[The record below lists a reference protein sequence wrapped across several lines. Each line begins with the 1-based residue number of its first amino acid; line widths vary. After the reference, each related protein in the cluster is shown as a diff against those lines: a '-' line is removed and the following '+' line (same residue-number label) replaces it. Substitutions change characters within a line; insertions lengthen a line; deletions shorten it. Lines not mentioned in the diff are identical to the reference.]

1 MPVKPI
7 QLSMIFRPKIA
18 MGSVAIGLA
27 ITGCQA
33 DRGPI
38 SINSDDPDLKIQ
50 AIQRDAD
57 THNLKDAAGMVQ
69 GLSDEDSAIR
79 FYCIEALRRLTGDDF
94 GYHFFD
100 DPDRRAPAVS
110 RWNQWLASRK

>member
-1 MPVKPI
+1 MTGRRATFILFAAV
-7 QLSMIFRPKIA
+7 
-18 MGSVAIGLA
+18 VAALVA
-27 ITGCQA
+27 AGCQA

-50 AIQRDAD
+50 AIEQDAD
-57 THNLKDAAGMVQ
+57 THSLKDAAQMVQ

-79 FYCIEALRRLTGDDF
+79 FYCIQALRRLTGADF
-94 GYHFFD
+94 GYDFAA